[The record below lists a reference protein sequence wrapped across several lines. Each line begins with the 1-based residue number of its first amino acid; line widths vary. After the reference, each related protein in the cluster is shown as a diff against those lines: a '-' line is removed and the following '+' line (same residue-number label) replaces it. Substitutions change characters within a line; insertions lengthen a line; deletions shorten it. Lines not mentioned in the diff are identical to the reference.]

1 MAAKKK
7 AAGANAIAKTKAQL
21 PERLISAAKSR
32 RCILFVGSGLS
43 AMAGYPTWAK
53 LVEKLVE
60 AAKKIPYSRTRG
72 IEEFEQQ
79 KDYFTLADFARSTL
93 GVSQYTA
100 LLTQLLGN
108 PVRPTRAHELIAKTD
123 YRGLITTNYDRILE
137 TTLTQVRQWTPN
149 TFAADSVSS
158 LATALYNPE
167 FFIFKLHGDIGSAES
182 IVLTSRD
189 YDRLILRSPHARSF
203 LQAVFLNY
211 TLLFVGYSLRDPDFQ
226 LILRELTLMFENYI
240 PVHYALI
247 PNAAEFTVEH
257 LLARMNIQTIPYSPD
272 NDHREAV
279 EILERL
285 QTEAPYQ
292 PPVEVAPAPAATA
305 GEAT

>member
-1 MAAKKK
+1 MPVV
-7 AAGANAIAKTKAQL
+7 L
-21 PERLISAAKSR
+21 PDRLISAAKSQK
-32 RCILFVGSGLS
+32 CILFVGSGLS
-43 AMAGYPTWAK
+43 AMAGYPTWS
-53 LVEKLVE
+53 KLVE
-60 AAKKIPYSRTRG
+60 ALVAAAKEIPYSRTRG

-79 KDYFTLADFARSTL
+79 KDYFTLAEFSRSTL
-93 GVSQYTA
+93 GVSQYAA
-100 LLTQLLGN
+100 LLTQLLGK
-108 PVRPTRAHELIAKTD
+108 PVKPTHAHQTIAKTN

-149 TFAADSVSS
+149 TFTADAVSS

-211 TLLFVGYSLRDPDFQ
+211 TMLFVGYSLRDPDFQ
-226 LILRELTLMFENYI
+226 LVLRELTLIFENYI
-240 PVHYALI
+240 PTHYALI

-257 LLARMNIQTIPYSPD
+257 LLARMNIQTIPYSPE
-272 NDHREAV
+272 NNHQEAV
-279 EILERL
+279 TILEHL
-285 QTEAPYQ
+285 QQEAPYQ
-292 PPVEVAPAPAATA
+292 PPAAEVSTPAATV
-305 GEAT
+305 GITP